1 MKKFICDL
9 VGDDMVYEKNRYP
22 EQIHLDLFMNKT
34 EIVFSCS
41 NLTPLNSDYHAVV
54 KVPLFF
60 PKYIQVLCLLDSIYI
75 SFNFLYNFLLFKL
88 MFENRK

>member
-1 MKKFICDL
+1 MKKFIFDVL
-9 VGDDMVYEKNRYP
+9 GDDMVYN

-60 PKYIQVLCLLDSIYI
+60 PKYTHVLCLLDSIYN
-75 SFNFLYNFLLFKL
+75 SFKFFVHFLLSKL
-88 MFENRK
+88 MFEYRK

>member
-1 MKKFICDL
+1 MTWSTIIC
-9 VGDDMVYEKNRYP
+9 YN

-60 PKYIQVLCLLDSIYI
+60 PKYTQVLCLLDSIYI
-75 SFNFLYNFLLFKL
+75 SFNFLYDFLLSKL
-88 MFENRK
+88 MFEIKK

>member
-1 MKKFICDL
+1 MTWSTII
-9 VGDDMVYEKNRYP
+9 RYN

-60 PKYIQVLCLLDSIYI
+60 PKYTQVLCLLDSIYN
-75 SFNFLYNFLLFKL
+75 SFNFCTIFYYLN
-88 MFENRK
+88 

>member
-1 MKKFICDL
+1 
-9 VGDDMVYEKNRYP
+9 
-22 EQIHLDLFMNKT
+22 MNKT

-60 PKYIQVLCLLDSIYI
+60 PKYTQVLCLLDSIYN
-75 SFNFLYNFLLFKL
+75 SFNFLYDFLLSKL
-88 MFENRK
+88 MFESRK